1 MKNLLIAFA
10 LLVAVTAPAAAETF
24 PNYYMS
30 R

>member
-10 LLVAVTAPAAAETF
+10 LLVTFAAPAAAETF

-30 R
+30 H